1 MRTEFRRRN
10 SGQEK
15 RKDVNNI
22 NNIYEKKEK
31 RLYKGKRKINIIGV
45 LVIITVIM
53 LACVYGPRAIEL
65 YNRYKEDNSKAA
77 EQKEKKVIYPLEI
90 KLDAK
95 QILKI
100 DDMLENYF
108 KGIKTDVNST
118 DGFSNKEMIEFG
130 LNILSEK
137 YSSSGIVPS
146 ATMDSVI
153 NTYFGVEGIDYKK
166 EGYGKLKV
174 KTSEEKE
181 DNSNTY
187 VFAKIKQMEKDSDT
201 YELEAHE
208 ISAETAKKEG
218 YEEKDIISKKII
230 TVKKIVEI
238 DEKTQEESSRYV
250 FAKSN
255 V

>member
-1 MRTEFRRRN
+1 MRTEYRRRN
-10 SGQEK
+10 PEGEK
-15 RKDVNNI
+15 KKDINNI
-22 NNIYEKKEK
+22 NNIYQEKAKK
-31 RLYKGKRKINIIGV
+31 LYKKKKINIIGA

-65 YNRYKEDNSKAA
+65 YNRYKEDDSKAM
-77 EQKEKKVIYPLEI
+77 ENNKKEEVYPLEI

-95 QILKI
+95 QVVEIN
-100 DDMLENYF
+100 DMLDSYF
-108 KGIKTDVNST
+108 KGIKTDVNAT
-118 DGFSNKEMIEFG
+118 DGFSNTEMIEFG

-146 ATMDSVI
+146 ATMNSVI
-153 NTYFGVEGIDYKK
+153 KTYFGVEGIDYKK
-166 EGYGKLKV
+166 EGYSKLKV

-181 DNSNTY
+181 DGSNVY

-230 TVKKIVEI
+230 TVKKIVDI
-238 DEKTQEESSRYV
+238 DEKTQVETGRYV
-250 FAKSN
+250 FVRSN